1 MRLAAV
7 GVLLGTTLFVAACG
21 ETVQTI
27 PSATTRKTDSA
38 AWQIKD
44 NGFIAPGWTP
54 GNQQSWDEQLKKRAQ
69 GQNDFST
76 PK

>member
-1 MRLAAV
+1 MRPVAIGA
-7 GVLLGTTLFVAACG
+7 LLGTSFFITACG

-27 PSATTRKTDSA
+27 PTATARKADSA
-38 AWQIKD
+38 AWEIKD

-54 GNQQSWDEQLKKRAQ
+54 GNQQSWDAQLKKRAQ
-69 GQNDFST
+69 GQNDFAT